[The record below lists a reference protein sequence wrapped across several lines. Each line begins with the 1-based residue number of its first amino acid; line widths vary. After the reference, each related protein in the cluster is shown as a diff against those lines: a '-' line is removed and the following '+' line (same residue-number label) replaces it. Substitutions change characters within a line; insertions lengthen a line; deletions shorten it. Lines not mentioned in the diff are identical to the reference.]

1 MVKEYNML
9 KIRIIFGVA
18 KSIQGGTGGRG
29 VSNADFE
36 AVSKSLAN
44 STFSTLKEEAA
55 AFTALLKLAKKQYL
69 YSYFA
74 QNEDIIS
81 SANVNKLVKKTLRL
95 EKEYR
100 KGVATTDTRR
110 TEQIKKENENATDA
124 MIDAANIGD

>member
-1 MVKEYNML
+1 ML

-36 AVSKSLAN
+36 AVAKSLAN
-44 STFSTLKEEAA
+44 STFSTLKEEAV
-55 AFTALLKLAKKQYL
+55 AFTALLGLAKKQYL
-69 YSYFA
+69 HSYFA
-74 QNEDIIS
+74 QNENIIS
-81 SANVNKLVKKTLRL
+81 SANINKLVKKTLRL

-110 TEQIKKENENATDA
+110 TEQNREDNNNATEA
-124 MIDAANIGD
+124 LFDAAKRG